1 MEDDKS
7 LVRENFSSFNIA
19 STLKKLDSKFTIA
32 FKEEVLKDFL
42 DKIKKIASKKEDLPA
57 PFFPRIKLFFP
68 RLNEELLND
77 LKLFKCIFEK
87 DIPS

>member
-1 MEDDKS
+1 MRLKIFV
-7 LVRENFSSFNIA
+7 LTKGLNFF
-19 STLKKLDSKFTIA
+19 LFCKLDSKFTIA